1 MESPLVLAY
10 ILIIVGLLL
19 MVAELFIPSGGI
31 LFVLSISAIA
41 IGVILTFVHGQT
53 TYGIPTLIGVFIL
66 VPVMVTVGLHYW
78 PRTPMG
84 KRMFQTGPEED
95 ATVASMPVNLELER
109 LRGSIGRS
117 VSPLRP
123 AGVVDFDGRRID
135 VTTEGM
141 LVEANEWVRCIDVR
155 ASKVVVRAIPKPKLD
170 DLESAEFA

>member
-66 VPVMVTVGLHYW
+66 VPVIVTVGLHYW

-123 AGVVDFDGRRID
+123 AGMVRFGDAFVDVVAEGSYVPEGNRVQVVEIEGNRI
-135 VTTEGM
+135 
-141 LVEANEWVRCIDVR
+141 
-155 ASKVVVRAIPKPKLD
+155 VVKEV
-170 DLESAEFA
+170 